1 MRSRNHQRRKDQF
14 GSWLRVAPYGMSGY
28 RRKGISVGGDR
39 RQNSGSEDS
48 GGRSEIQKGSP
59 APKGKSIQKSAMDNP
74 WVTNPT
80 YLETK
85 TSLS

>member
-1 MRSRNHQRRKDQF
+1 M
-14 GSWLRVAPYGMSGY
+14 
-28 RRKGISVGGDR
+28 GGDR
-39 RQNSGSEDS
+39 RQNSDSEDN

-59 APKGKSIQKSAMDNP
+59 TPKGKSIQKSAMDNP